1 MSEARKRICPIEFV
15 QWMAYYELRAEL
27 MKNGESALDQYQ
39 IGADQVLDDM
49 DRELQRITNQKG

>member
-1 MSEARKRICPIEFV
+1 
-15 QWMAYYELRAEL
+15 MAYYELRAEL